1 MTQLEVQATASRIGQ
16 PRRTLRRFGI
26 GLMCATIAL
35 SATVGIWARVREVP
49 SRSIETKELLI
60 VGDDGR
66 TLIRLGM
73 DREGGPGPTMEF
85 FGSDGKVRVL
95 VGLGRRETPSISV
108 TDPESGGFAVLNV
121 DPVGGPTLAFRN
133 QNRKHGLLLG
143 AGPGGVAGLGF
154 MADDGRPRLQ
164 MGLMPEG
171 SGQIKVF
178 GLDGKTI
185 FQVPQ

>member
-1 MTQLEVQATASRIGQ
+1 MTQLEVQATAAHRSTPEDATTFRYR
-16 PRRTLRRFGI
+16 PDALRR
-26 GLMCATIAL
+26 ARQ
-35 SATVGIWARVREVP
+35 TVGIWARVREVP

-108 TDPESGGFAVLNV
+108 TDPESGGSLC
-121 DPVGGPTLAFRN
+121 
-133 QNRKHGLLLG
+133 
-143 AGPGGVAGLGF
+143 
-154 MADDGRPRLQ
+154 
-164 MGLMPEG
+164 
-171 SGQIKVF
+171 
-178 GLDGKTI
+178 
-185 FQVPQ
+185 